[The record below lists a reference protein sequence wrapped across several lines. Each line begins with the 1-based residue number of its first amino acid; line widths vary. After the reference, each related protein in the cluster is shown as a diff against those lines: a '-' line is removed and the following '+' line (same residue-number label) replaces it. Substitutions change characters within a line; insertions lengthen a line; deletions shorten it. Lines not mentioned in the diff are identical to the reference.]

1 MAARDHNPSL
11 SALTGILIG
20 MVIGAVAAAAA
31 ALMFINAYA
40 QLPQDALPLTLA
52 FFPTQTPTLAPTATA
67 PAAPTFTP
75 TETAVPTATA
85 DATATAA
92 ATLTPEP
99 SATYTPEPTLT
110 PTETPTPEPT
120 ATFTAAPTAT
130 DPPPE
135 IPDSAA
141 IAGSI
146 WGEAQ
151 SLPLSCES
159 RSAVDWAGYFGVYI
173 KEMTF
178 QNALP
183 YSDNPNTGFVGS
195 PSDERGRLP
204 PFSYG
209 VHADPV
215 AALLREYGLAA
226 RSGTGLTFDDIRRE
240 IASGQPVI
248 AWVVG
253 NVWSKYQTHTY
264 FASDGQAV
272 TVVPYEHTVI
282 VTGYT
287 PDSVTVADG
296 AMVYTVTLERF
307 LTSWAAL
314 DNMLVWME

>member
-1 MAARDHNPSL
+1 MAERDHNPSL

-20 MVIGAVAAAAA
+20 VLIGAIAAAAA
-31 ALMFINAYA
+31 ALTIINAYA
-40 QLPQDALPLTLA
+40 QFQPGDLPFTLA
-52 FFPTQTPTLAPTATA
+52 FFPTQTPTMTPTAPATLTSTETAAPTAAAVGTA
-67 PAAPTFTP
+67 A
-75 TETAVPTATA
+75 
-85 DATATAA
+85 AA

-99 SATYTPEPTLT
+99 SATSTPEPTAAH
-110 PTETPTPEPT
+110 TETLTPEPT

-135 IPDSAA
+135 IPGSAA

-178 QNALP
+178 QNVLP
-183 YSDNPNTGFVGS
+183 YADNPNTGFVGD
-195 PSDERGRLP
+195 PSGERGRLP
-204 PFSYG
+204 PFAYG

-215 AALLREYGLAA
+215 AALLREYGVAA

-248 AWVVG
+248 AWVAG
-253 NVWSKYQTHTY
+253 NVWSEYQTHTY
-264 FASDGQAV
+264 TASDGQAV

-282 VTGYT
+282 VTAYT

-296 AMVYTVTLERF
+296 AMVYTASLERF
-307 LTSWAAL
+307 LSSWAAL
-314 DNMLVWME
+314 DNMLIWME